1 MIFTTKFTMKHRLL
15 YLYRWIMWNIG
26 SRLFVRFYLG
36 PLYHF
41 TKSKDSK
48 PLPKPPFI
56 IVSNHG
62 TFFDPWII
70 GYYSR
75 YPFAIM
81 CNDEAFSRGPVS
93 RWYLSSIGAF
103 PKKKGASDFR
113 AMKKTVSLLSH
124 GYPVCIFPEG
134 QTSWDGETQ
143 LIYKGI
149 EKIARRCNA
158 SLVLT
163 RITGNFLTKPWWAD
177 VIRKGR
183 ISVTYDVVTPEGMK
197 DLSDDELF
205 SIMKSYIAHNDI
217 KDPANTPKIFSGVN
231 LALGLDRFV
240 WMCASCSAE
249 DTLLTT
255 GDQIRCASC
264 GSAWTID
271 AVCKLTPGNPG
282 GHHIGDL
289 HDWSQWHRA
298 QVLAKIKS
306 TAANAALTT
315 SAGVLLRTGKNNSS
329 FADAGVGTM
338 SLTPQTLAFSFD
350 NNYAPA
356 ASFPVK
362 DIETV
367 VIQKRDIV
375 EFGYKGLLYRFVF
388 SRHSPMKWIYYLRY
402 LRGYEKY
409 EEQGFIG

>member
-1 MIFTTKFTMKHRLL
+1 MKHRLL

-41 TKSKDSK
+41 SKSKDSMQ
-48 PLPKPPFI
+48 LPKPPFV

-70 GYYSR
+70 GCYSR

-93 RWYLSSIGAF
+93 RWYLNSIGAF

-113 AMKKTVSLLSH
+113 AMKKTISLLAG

-149 EKIARRCNA
+149 EKIVRHSKA

-163 RITGNFLTKPWWAD
+163 RMTGNFLTKPWWAD

-183 ISVTYDVVTPEGMK
+183 ITVTYDVVTPERMK
-197 DLSDDELF
+197 AISDDDLF
-205 SIMKSYIAHNDI
+205 GIMKSSIAHNDI
-217 KDPANTPKIFSGVN
+217 KDPANAPKNFSGAD
-231 LALGLDRFV
+231 LALGLERFV
-240 WMCASCSAE
+240 WMCASCGTE
-249 DTLLTT
+249 DALTT
-255 GDQIRCASC
+255 TSDQIHCAWC

-271 AVCKLTPGNPG
+271 AMCRLTPGNPG
-282 GHHIGDL
+282 GQHIGDL
-289 HDWSQWHRA
+289 HDWAQWHRSR
-298 QVLAKIKS
+298 VLAKIKS
-306 TAANAALTT
+306 AGPGAVLTA
-315 SAGVLLRTGKNNSS
+315 SKGVLLQTGKNNFS
-329 FADAGVGTM
+329 FVDSGPGTM
-338 SLTPQTLAFSFD
+338 SLTPQMLTFAFD
-350 NNYAPA
+350 NSSATA
-356 ASFPVK
+356 LSFPVK

-375 EFGYKGLLYRFVF
+375 EFGYRGTLYRFVF

-402 LRGYEKY
+402 LKGYEKF